1 MTLRKGGSAIKVII
15 GIVALLVIAGIIV
28 LAFVNGQLLI
38 DIVLIVAAL
47 FSLIA
52 FALLGY
58 AAMQIVGLVKEV
70 RGEVKALIATAQ
82 ETMTEVRGT
91 AQFVSDSVVSPVSQ
105 AAGFVSAA
113 RATARAFTEP
123 LYRKRG

>member
-1 MTLRKGGSAIKVII
+1 L
-15 GIVALLVIAGIIV
+15 IAGIIV

-52 FALLGY
+52 FGLLGY
-58 AAMQIVGLVKEV
+58 AAWQIIGLVKEV
-70 RGEVKALIATAQ
+70 KGEAKALMATAQ
-82 ETMTEVRGT
+82 ETLTEVRGT
-91 AQFVSDSVVSPVSQ
+91 AHFVSDSVVTPVSQ

-113 RATARAFTEP
+113 RATAKAFTEP
-123 LYRKRG
+123 LYRKRS